1 MLWFNIKDFR
11 DDEVGAVTVDWVV
24 LTAAIA
30 GIAFAVLMV
39 IAPGMRDKSNAA
51 EPSLI
56 AAPGLGA
63 SLVTGEVDS

>member
-1 MLWFNIKDFR
+1 MYMECLDKFWKS
-11 DDEVGAVTVDWVV
+11 ESGAITVDWVV

-39 IAPGMRDKSNAA
+39 IAPGMQQKSNAA
-51 EPSLI
+51 EPSLV

-63 SLVTGEVDS
+63 DLITGEVDS